1 MGQRTWREMKLRSGG
16 RVPEREGCIW
26 TPVFDYLTPGKTYRL
41 EVEAVAAPAP
51 APTPPAPAAL
61 AAPAAPVVAAAP
73 PAPEEDA
80 EPHAPAPDAEAPAP
94 EEDAEPPAPEEDA
107 EPPAPEEDAEPHAP
121 VVAAPPHAPGA
132 APAPAQPAPAPVNQT
147 WQPEGTKECTADGE
161 TALDRTVLL
170 ATAPAGALI
179 AKIGGSSADTT
190 VDKVPLFAVGRHCVF
205 TVEAGKAGTLYLGV
219 NDAVGS
225 MARLTGHLTV
235 KLWEAL

>member
-51 APTPPAPAAL
+51 APASPAPAAP
-61 AAPAAPVVAAAP
+61 AAPAAPVAAAAP
-73 PAPEEDA
+73 PAPVVA
-80 EPHAPAPDAEAPAP
+80 ASPHAPAA
-94 EEDAEPPAPEEDA
+94 
-107 EPPAPEEDAEPHAP
+107 
-121 VVAAPPHAPGA
+121 
-132 APAPAQPAPAPVNQT
+132 APAQPAPELVVQT

-219 NDAVGS
+219 NDVVGS
-225 MARLTGHLTV
+225 MARLTGYLTV

>member
-1 MGQRTWREMKLRSGG
+1 MGERTWRELDLRVGG

-26 TPVFDYLTPGKTYRL
+26 TPVYDYLTPGKTYRL

-51 APTPPAPAAL
+51 SPPAPAAAAAAPAPAAAAAAPAPAAAATPEVVEAAEAPEVAEAAEAPEAVAA
-61 AAPAAPVVAAAP
+61 AAPAAPAP
-73 PAPEEDA
+73 P
-80 EPHAPAPDAEAPAP
+80 
-94 EEDAEPPAPEEDA
+94 
-107 EPPAPEEDAEPHAP
+107 P
-121 VVAAPPHAPGA
+121 VP
-132 APAPAQPAPAPVNQT
+132 PAPAPPVPALVNQT
-147 WQPEGTKECTADGE
+147 WQPEGTKTCTADGA

-170 ATAPAGALI
+170 PAAPAGALI

-190 VDKVPLFAVGRHCVF
+190 VDKLPLFAVGRHCVF

-235 KLWEAL
+235 RLWEAL

>member
-16 RVPEREGCIW
+16 RVPEREGCTW

-51 APTPPAPAAL
+51 APAAPAP

-80 EPHAPAPDAEAPAP
+80 AEPPAPEEDAEAPAP
-94 EEDAEPPAPEEDA
+94 EEDAEPPAP
-107 EPPAPEEDAEPHAP
+107 
-121 VVAAPPHAPGA
+121 
-132 APAPAQPAPAPVNQT
+132 AQPAPALVNQT

>member
-1 MGQRTWREMKLRSGG
+1 MGQRTWREMNLRSGG

-26 TPVFDYLTPGKTYRL
+26 TPLFDYLTPGKTYRL

-51 APTPPAPAAL
+51 APAPP
-61 AAPAAPVVAAAP
+61 APAAPVVAAA
-73 PAPEEDA
+73 
-80 EPHAPAPDAEAPAP
+80 
-94 EEDAEPPAPEEDA
+94 PPAPEEDA

-121 VVAAPPHAPGA
+121 VVAAPPHAPVA
-132 APAPAQPAPAPVNQT
+132 APAPAQPAPALVNQT

-205 TVEAGKAGTLYLGV
+205 TVEAGTLYLGV

>member
-51 APTPPAPAAL
+51 APAPPAPAAPAAPAAPVVAAAPAAPVVA

-80 EPHAPAPDAEAPAP
+80 EPHAPAPDAE
-94 EEDAEPPAPEEDA
+94 
-107 EPPAPEEDAEPHAP
+107 PHAP
-121 VVAAPPHAPGA
+121 VVAAAPHAPVA
-132 APAPAQPAPAPVNQT
+132 APAPAQPAPALVNQT